1 MKRKLY
7 SLLVSVLAAALVF
20 GGCGSQGG
28 NPSGASDTSAVS
40 TAGSSAQS
48 KIDTSKEAEIV
59 MYIIGNQ
66 SPDFENVM
74 KEFNKK
80 SLDDLNATLQ
90 VNYLNWGEYKTK
102 YPLILSAGEPI
113 DLIYTATWMNYYYQ
127 AQKGA
132 FKPIE
137 DLLPVYCPE
146 SYKTITEEA
155 MKQATVN
162 GHIYAV
168 AGTKESYNAY
178 GPVVRKD
185 LMDKYGMKSIDTFDQ
200 YGDFLKAVAKN
211 EKGMDPTFFTSTGS
225 EIDDIYMLSKGLYPL
240 TGNSGSIYW
249 IDPKQEQP
257 KVFSKT
263 DWDGMPEFLA
273 KMKEWSDAGCWS
285 KSALANK
292 DTEKMNNGTAASRI
306 KNLEVWVS
314 SNIDTKWD
322 FNFYNFVEPIEI
334 LSHMQDAMA
343 VPTSSNNTERALMLL
358 DKIKSDKT
366 YYNLL
371 NFGIEGVNYKIHEDN
386 TIESVDSTKFAFQNG
401 FWGMQMRD
409 FDLNKVGSPE
419 TLPQIQKEY
428 HDTAVPNKFRSYYMD
443 TEKIKNEYAA
453 VQNVMEQYFNP
464 LELGYVDPVKGLD
477 TTQKQMKAAGNE
489 KVLAELQAQIDKFI
503 ADNK

>member
-1 MKRKLY
+1 MKRKLNL
-7 SLLVSVLAAALVF
+7 LLVLMLIAAMVM
-20 GGCGSQGG
+20 GGCGSKGDT
-28 NPSGASDTSAVS
+28 PSNASDTSAVS
-40 TAGSSAQS
+40 SESSAQS
-48 KIDTSKEAEIV
+48 KIDTTEQVEVV
-59 MYIIGNQ
+59 MYVIGNE
-66 SPDFENVM
+66 SPDFDNVL

-80 SLDDLNATLQ
+80 SLADLNATLQ
-90 VNYLNWGEYKTK
+90 VNFLNWGEYKTK
-102 YPLILSAGEPI
+102 YPLLLSSGEPI

-162 GHIYAV
+162 GHVYGV

-185 LMDKYGMKSIDTFDQ
+185 LMDKYGMTSIDTFDQ

-249 IDPKQEQP
+249 IDPKEAQP

-263 DWDGMPEFLA
+263 DWEGMPEFLA
-273 KMKEWSDAGCWS
+273 KMKEWGDAGCWS

-322 FNFYNFVEPIEI
+322 FNFYNFVKPIEV

-343 VPTSSNNTERALMLL
+343 VPISSKNTERALMLV

-371 NFGIEGVNYKIHEDN
+371 NYGVEGVNYKIHEDN
-386 TIESVDSTKFAFQNG
+386 TIESIDSTKFAFQNG

-419 TLPQIQKEY
+419 TLPQVQKEY
-428 HDTAVPNKFRSYYMD
+428 HDTAVTNKYRSYYMD

-464 LELGYVDPVKGLD
+464 LELGYVDPAKGLAE
-477 TTQKQMKAAGNE
+477 TQKQMKAAGND
-489 KVLAELQAQIDKFI
+489 KVLSELQAQIDKFV
-503 ADNK
+503 AENK